1 MSGINIVMSIDG
13 ESVRVI
19 DAGWCKVD
27 HQSTDFL
34 IIGKLIVPTMTKIDI
49 NLSDLSKLLK
59 ELCKVINPKYIR
71 NNISV
76 DVILASHCHQV
87 HQVGLP
93 HIEPEKRARN
103 VDSKPIYA
111 AALIR

>member
-1 MSGINIVMSIDG
+1 M
-13 ESVRVI
+13 
-19 DAGWCKVD
+19 
-27 HQSTDFL
+27 
-34 IIGKLIVPTMTKIDI
+34 GKLIVPTMTKIDI

-87 HQVGLP
+87 PQVGMP
-93 HIEPEKRARN
+93 QIEPEKRARN